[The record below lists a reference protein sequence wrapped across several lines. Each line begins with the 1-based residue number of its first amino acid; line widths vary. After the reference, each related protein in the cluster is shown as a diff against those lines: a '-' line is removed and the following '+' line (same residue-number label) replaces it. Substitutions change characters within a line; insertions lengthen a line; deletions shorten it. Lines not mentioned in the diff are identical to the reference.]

1 MRWPLVPLLLLTAC
15 DRTPPTPD
23 GVYDPQTEDP
33 TDTDDGPQIRLATWN
48 VEVLGVPGS
57 DEYDAA
63 LATLDRIDADVVGL
77 NELSQGEETRLEL
90 LAEELGYDVIVL
102 PDHTPFG
109 FEKNAVLSRLP
120 AIDTRAWTSE
130 DLSGDPQANDLTR
143 LPVGA
148 VLEAPWG
155 GTLAVVSQHCKSGFD
170 DIDEFRRT
178 IDALRTGQA
187 ATQTGAVH
195 RVVLGDINEDPSELI
210 DDPLA
215 PSTFSSIPGGA
226 PAGYRLGDDV
236 EAMLDDG
243 LPNGPF
249 VALASLGFTPIA
261 SAQRDGRTETRDSGR
276 LIDHVL
282 LDGTLEVVGA
292 EIYDSTD
299 ETGEGGLPKAGEAPP
314 RETSRVASDHL
325 PVFVDLIEAR

>member
-1 MRWPLVPLLLLTAC
+1 MRWPFVVPLLLVAC
-15 DRTPPTPD
+15 DRAPPTPD
-23 GVYDPQTEDP
+23 SVYEPDETETPEGESP
-33 TDTDDGPQIRLATWN
+33 TIRLATWN
-48 VEVLGVPGS
+48 IEVLGVPGAE
-57 DEYDAA
+57 EYEAT
-63 LATLDRIDADVVGL
+63 LATLARIDADVVGL

-90 LAEELGYDVIVL
+90 LAEALGYDVISL

-120 AIDTRAWTSE
+120 AVSTRAWTSE

-187 ATQTGAVH
+187 AAQSGATH
-195 RVVLGDINEDPSELI
+195 RVVFGDLNEDPSELI
-210 DDPLA
+210 DAPLS
-215 PSTFSSIPGGA
+215 PSVFSSIPGGA
-226 PAGYRLGDDV
+226 PSGYRLGEDV
-236 EAMLDDG
+236 EALLSDG
-243 LPNGPF
+243 LTNGPF
-249 VALASLGFTPIA
+249 VALASLGFTPIE
-261 SAQRDGRTETRDSGR
+261 SAQRDGRVATRDSGR
-276 LIDHVL
+276 WIDHVL
-282 LDGTLEVVGA
+282 LDGTLEVIGA

-299 ETGEGGLPKAGEAPP
+299 ESGEGGLAKSGEPP
-314 RETSRVASDHL
+314 ARETSRIASDHL
-325 PVFVDLIEAR
+325 PVFVDLTRAR